1 MHMHICIC
9 TCHMHMHMCMHM
21 CWSACACAR
30 DSIVTPRF
38 SNTMSNKAIY
48 TNISIPTCK
57 ISASNEDF
65 NTSTSIKST
74 VKYTVKY
81 MTPRRLSA
89 VRGCRRGTKLL
100 EDQLDRADP
109 WKLANRRLRYHRQP
123 GLPVAPQSAICEFA
137 SSSSPIGDPSTVRF
151 STTAPTWC
159 AGRRSARSTR
169 SWFLRYSPWPRRQ
182 YVDRGAPLQATPWR
196 SIHAAPRLCAPL
208 PAALPE
214 PQSS

>member
-1 MHMHICIC
+1 MSHAHA
-9 TCHMHMHMCMHM
+9 HVHAHVLVHVHVH
-21 CWSACACAR
+21 A
-30 DSIVTPRF
+30 IVLSRHGSVTQCRIKPY
-38 SNTMSNKAIY
+38 ILI
-48 TNISIPTCK
+48 ISIPTCK